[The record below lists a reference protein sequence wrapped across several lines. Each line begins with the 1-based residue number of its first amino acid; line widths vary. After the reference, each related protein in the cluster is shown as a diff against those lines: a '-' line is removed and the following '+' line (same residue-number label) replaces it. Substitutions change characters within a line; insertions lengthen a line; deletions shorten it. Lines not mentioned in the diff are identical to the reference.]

1 MKLHTRTYWAAA
13 GGNWAQHS
21 WLLAVVQTGQPA
33 WREREKHGVG
43 FGKKEKIKDSLLRFY
58 CGTVESRK
66 CFILFLH
73 FSIRQLGGEIIIP
86 WPPVTAQDSL
96 VETRTDPTRRRQ
108 QWSEPGDNRCPLWH
122 CGLIHP
128 SDAGHGEVS
137 VSLQQ

>member
-1 MKLHTRTYWAAA
+1 MGQLKAESALFYSCIFPLDSW
-13 GGNWAQHS
+13 GG
-21 WLLAVVQTGQPA
+21 
-33 WREREKHGVG
+33 
-43 FGKKEKIKDSLLRFY
+43 
-58 CGTVESRK
+58 
-66 CFILFLH
+66 
-73 FSIRQLGGEIIIP
+73 IIIP

-122 CGLIHP
+122 CGLVHP